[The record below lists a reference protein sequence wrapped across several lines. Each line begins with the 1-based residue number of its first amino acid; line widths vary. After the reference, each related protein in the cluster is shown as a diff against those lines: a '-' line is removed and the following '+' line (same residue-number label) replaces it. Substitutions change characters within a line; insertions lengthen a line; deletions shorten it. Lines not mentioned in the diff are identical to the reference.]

1 MYLIIEYVRLCTS
14 ILLLVMYLSIGNTS
28 DEQIFFINKYHSIIL
43 FNSYYNNTAIS
54 DQPTKYII
62 VSRSAVS
69 CSLHYILINQV
80 LLSWYHSLIVI
91 DIRSWPSSTFDIT
104 RQTTY
109 RCEPG
114 LTLSCG
120 HLECGLRYN
129 IIYSVIFAKRGL
141 RIFIKTFSNDGSVD
155 CGRCQ

>member
-1 MYLIIEYVRLCTS
+1 MNLLILRCRVYLIIEYVRLCTS

-91 DIRSWPSSTFDIT
+91 DSKLDRA
-104 RQTTY
+104 QL
-109 RCEPG
+109 
-114 LTLSCG
+114 LTL
-120 HLECGLRYN
+120 HDR
-129 IIYSVIFAKRGL
+129 R
-141 RIFIKTFSNDGSVD
+141 RIDVNLA
-155 CGRCQ
+155 